1 EGVLKDVEAA
11 LQWLNFAAGKKNQ
24 YAEYALGVLYL
35 KGEDVPKDI
44 GKAIEFLNRAAG
56 QGNQFA
62 QYRLGKLYLAGEDV
76 SKDIEAALRYLN
88 AAAEQ
93 ENQYAQYTLGKL
105 YLMGKEVP
113 QDKETAARWFKMSA
127 AQGNIYAQYFLDH
140 MDQFKDPSVSLS
152 VTRLLHHLSRVF
164 SDRTP
169 PIRPPGLRIDRKR
182 RLKLEQK
189 KRAAGHARG
198 DHEPE
203 ITQTMSHY

>member
-1 EGVLKDVEAA
+1 MYLASKDM
-11 LQWLNFAAGKKNQ
+11 
-24 YAEYALGVLYL
+24 
-35 KGEDVPKDI
+35 PKDI
-44 GKAIEFLNRAAG
+44 ET
-56 QGNQFA
+56 
-62 QYRLGKLYLAGEDV
+62 
-76 SKDIEAALRYLN
+76 ALRYLN

-105 YLMGKEVP
+105 YLMGKDVP
-113 QDKETAARWFKMSA
+113 RDKESAVRWFMLSA
-127 AQGNIYAQYFLDH
+127 SQGNVYAQFFIDH
-140 MDQFKDPSVSLS
+140 MDQFKDPSVFLS
-152 VTRLLHHLSRVF
+152 ATRLLNHLSRVF

-203 ITQTMSHY
+203 ITQKCRITDRRML